1 MNATLCAPHDAGF
14 APWTPT
20 LGCNHIHGG
29 RSAFWSLT
37 ESSIIMHSKTAQD
50 IFECWRDTEWQ
61 LLQAQKS
68 QQIHRGKESSTFH
81 IVVDK

>member
-1 MNATLCAPHDAGF
+1 MLLLFEEKNGNLD
-14 APWTPT
+14 
-20 LGCNHIHGG
+20 L
-29 RSAFWSLT
+29 LT
-37 ESSIIMHSKTAQD
+37 ILKHMENLIVSFFFPFSESSIIMHSKTAQD